1 MNHYTVTFTPEA
13 EEQLADL
20 YRFIAVAA
28 SPIIAERYTNAIITH
43 CEGMHTVPNRGTRR
57 DDIRPGLRITN
68 YKLRAVIAFAVDD
81 VALMVTIIGVYYGGQ
96 DYEAALQLDD

>member
-20 YRFIAVAA
+20 YRFIAAAA
-28 SPIIAERYTNAIITH
+28 SPIIAERYTSAIITH

-57 DDIRPGLRITN
+57 DDVRPSLRITN
-68 YKLRAVIAFAVDD
+68 YKQRAVIAFAVDD
-81 VALMVTIIGVYYGGQ
+81 AALMVIIIGVYYGGQ
-96 DYEAALQLDD
+96 DYEAALQIDD

>member
-20 YRFIAVAA
+20 YRFIAAAA
-28 SPIIAERYTNAIITH
+28 SPIIAERYTSAIITH

-57 DDIRPGLRITN
+57 DDVRPSLRITN
-68 YKLRAVIAFAVDD
+68 YKQRAVIAFAVDD
-81 VALMVTIIGVYYGGQ
+81 AALMVTIIGVYYGGQ
-96 DYEAALQLDD
+96 DYEAALQIDD

>member
-20 YRFIAVAA
+20 YRFIAAAA
-28 SPIIAERYTNAIITH
+28 SPIIAEHYTNAIITH

-57 DDIRPGLRITN
+57 DDIRP
-68 YKLRAVIAFAVDD
+68 
-81 VALMVTIIGVYYGGQ
+81 
-96 DYEAALQLDD
+96 E